1 MIGIQ
6 MIQTTVV
13 IITGII
19 KMTEAQGV
27 LLLTALAEQADLIR
41 ITQYFISGLL
51 LAVVWA
57 ATWRG

>member
-1 MIGIQ
+1 